1 MRRWRASSEPGR
13 PPGDEGSAALE
24 FIVAGAVLLIPIV
37 YLIVALAS
45 VQAHAL
51 GTQAAARHIARAVA
65 TAPDAAAAQARSD
78 RVRAAIA
85 DEYGMAAASLD
96 VGLSCAGSGV
106 CPRAGETV
114 IVTVR
119 TDVALPLVPPVL
131 GLDELARVP
140 VEAQAVQ
147 RMSRLWGTS

>member
-1 MRRWRASSEPGR
+1 MRRSRASSEPDGWR
-13 PPGDEGSAALE
+13 GDEGSAALE

-65 TAPDAAAAQARSD
+65 TAPDAATAQSRSD

-85 DEYGMAAASLD
+85 EEYGMDAASLD
-96 VGLSCAGSGV
+96 VGLSCAGAGP
-106 CPRAGETV
+106 CPAAGETV

-119 TDVALPLVPPVL
+119 TDVALPLVPRVL
-131 GLDELARVP
+131 GLDEFARVP
-140 VEAQAVQ
+140 VEAQSLQ